1 MSHYTRELQRANSKF
16 RLDYGTSQS
25 DRRMYTAFYETRT
38 ELIMELKTLLVEF
51 TYFEIT
57 KLERDETI

>member
-1 MSHYTRELQRANSKF
+1 MSLYTQELQSRKSKF

-38 ELIMELKTLLVEF
+38 ELVMELKTLLTEF

-57 KLERDETI
+57 KLITDETI